1 MEGHLRL
8 AMIRLVIFAM
18 IIAMENKTIA
28 NLWRRIMSI
37 LKLRTNLME
46 KIKDFGSSF
55 HPTLKKPLEELS
67 FPIKNVRNPLPR
79 ILSIDDNK
87 ICQKIN
93 VNNLQKFGCIV
104 ECVNSARSALDKLS
118 SSYQVVL
125 LDVNLPDCSIDL
137 LINLI
142 RSDER
147 NVNQKVPIVLTSSW
161 LHENC
166 KKNYLAIGVNE
177 VYIKPMKEND
187 FKKILQNYGVIA

>member
-1 MEGHLRL
+1 
-8 AMIRLVIFAM
+8 MIKFAIFAM
-18 IIAMENKTIA
+18 IIAMENQTIA
-28 NLWRRIMSI
+28 NLRRRIMSI
-37 LKLRTNLME
+37 LKLRTNLVE
-46 KIKDFGSSF
+46 KIKDLGGSF
-55 HPTLKKPLEELS
+55 HPSLKKPLEELNL
-67 FPIKNVRNPLPR
+67 PIKNVRDSSPR

-93 VNNLQKFGCIV
+93 VNNLQKFGCAV

-118 SSYQVVL
+118 SSYEVIL

-161 LHENC
+161 LHETC

-177 VYIKPMKEND
+177 VYIKPMQEKD

>member
-1 MEGHLRL
+1 
-8 AMIRLVIFAM
+8 
-18 IIAMENKTIA
+18 
-28 NLWRRIMSI
+28 MSI
-37 LKLRTNLME
+37 LKLRNNLME
-46 KIKDFGSSF
+46 KIKDLGSSF
-55 HPTLKKPLEELS
+55 HPPLKKPLEELS
-67 FPIKNVRNPLPR
+67 FPVKNVCNPLPR

-93 VNNLQKFGCIV
+93 VNNLQKFGCTV
-104 ECVNSARSALDKLS
+104 ECVNSARSALDKLN
-118 SSYQVVL
+118 SSYQVIL

-161 LHENC
+161 LHETC

-177 VYIKPMKEND
+177 VYIKPMQEND
-187 FKKILQNYGVIA
+187 FKKILQNHGVIA